1 MFPPWLFKSR
11 LEERTRPF
19 CCCNGKTKVAECLG
33 GARGGGKMTAVQR
46 NQIKTDNK
54 WNAEEACG
62 HQAEVRQLLTTT
74 HTFTHTPPLSFLS
87 AAFATFLFLSASL
100 YLTFSDSLSSS
111 QTLLQL
117 PFALYEFSP
126 FFHLFQPP
134 ISLFLSSV
142 WHFLTSPFFVYIGLS
157 LCLLVSPVS
166 GLFSCL
172 TLYLCHFYFEGI
184 VWQFGK
190 YKF

>member
-1 MFPPWLFKSR
+1 MAK
-11 LEERTRPF
+11 
-19 CCCNGKTKVAECLG
+19 
-33 GARGGGKMTAVQR
+33 RGGGKMTAVQR

-54 WNAEEACG
+54 WSAEEACG
-62 HQAEVRQLLTTT
+62 HHAEVREPARTT

-111 QTLLQL
+111 QTLLRL
-117 PFALYEFSP
+117 PFTLYEFSP

-142 WHFLTSPFFVYIGLS
+142 WHFSDFPPFFFFGVYWTVS
-157 LCLLVSPVS
+157 LPPCFCRFRP
-166 GLFSCL
+166 
-172 TLYLCHFYFEGI
+172 I
-184 VWQFGK
+184 
-190 YKF
+190 